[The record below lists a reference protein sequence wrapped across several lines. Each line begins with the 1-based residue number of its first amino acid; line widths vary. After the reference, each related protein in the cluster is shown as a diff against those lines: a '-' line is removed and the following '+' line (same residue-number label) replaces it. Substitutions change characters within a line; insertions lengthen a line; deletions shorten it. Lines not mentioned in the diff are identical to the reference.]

1 MQIQILNKFEITTK
15 WAGVFMTGKQLTA
28 EQTLDVVAKCD
39 PMFSANRIGLGFG
52 NNHQFIHGIRSKMGL
67 NQIFCSSLEDQYN
80 ECFMFNDRE
89 TFSVDL
95 TSSSWIGGPN
105 SWLLRDGSIFKH
117 SNIGKYVTTEDVI
130 RYWTNLSQLFP
141 FLDLTMTVFDCELTF
156 PFFNICNHVED
167 NFEEAMIHDDQME
180 YLLFNLRVFNGQV
193 EIMPPDLSVHEKQM
207 PEREQLVKLYT
218 SNPNIDECFLDD
230 EQLKTLVLRTKKQV
244 DSFLKSQENLIEIT
258 IQTDRDAHQQI
269 SEILAH
275 CFVDFDANLWYRL
288 EELVSSIKNNENMSH
303 FKDHLRWLR
312 QNELSAITVNELKFD
327 DNVIEFLKKPYMA
340 DCAAD
345 QKEFSLH
352 FGNSVD
358 VVVLFRRV

>member
-1 MQIQILNKFEITTK
+1 MQIQIPNKFEITTK
-15 WAGVFMTGKQLTA
+15 WAGVFMTGKQLTP
-28 EQTLDVVAKCD
+28 EQTIDVVAKCD

-52 NNHQFIHGIRSKMGL
+52 NNRQFIHGIRGEIGL
-67 NQIFCSSLEDQYN
+67 NQIFCPSLEDQYN
-80 ECFMFNDRE
+80 ERFMFNDRE

-130 RYWTNLSQLFP
+130 RYWTNLSKLFP

-156 PFFNICNHVED
+156 PFFNICNQVED

-180 YLLFNLRVFNGQV
+180 YMLFNLRVCNGQV

-207 PEREQLVKLYT
+207 PEREQLVELYT

-244 DSFLKSQENLIEIT
+244 DDFLRSQENLIEIT
-258 IQTDRDAHQQI
+258 IQTDFQKT
-269 SEILAH
+269 SKTETLAH
-275 CFVDFDANLWYRL
+275 CFVDSDANLWYRL
-288 EELVSSIKNNENMSH
+288 EELASTKKELSQLQ
-303 FKDHLRWLR
+303 DHLRWLR

-327 DNVIEFLKKPYMA
+327 DNVIEFLKKPYMT

-345 QKEFSLH
+345 QK
-352 FGNSVD
+352 
-358 VVVLFRRV
+358 